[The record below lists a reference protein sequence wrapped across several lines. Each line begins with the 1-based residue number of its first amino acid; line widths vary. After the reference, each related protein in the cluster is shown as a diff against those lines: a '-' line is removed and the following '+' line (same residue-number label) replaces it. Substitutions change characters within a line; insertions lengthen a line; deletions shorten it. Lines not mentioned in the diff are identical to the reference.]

1 MSDKLEFLSFS
12 TSLCKGT
19 EVYFLKCIN
28 LHVVVPNSFSLL
40 REHDMGSQKIKTT
53 LNNRGCYITS
63 SIN

>member
-19 EVYFLKCIN
+19 EEYFLKCIN

-40 REHDMGSQKIKTT
+40 REHDMGSHIQFLGIVNKNLLKP
-53 LNNRGCYITS
+53 
-63 SIN
+63 